1 MSAIFLL
8 AILGAAIYLR
18 IRSVAAE
25 KRRRQDMRVLQAQ
38 ALLLLAK
45 DWPKALR
52 VSVDNVYEH
61 LEDKPKRS
69 HKKKQQ

>member
-25 KRRRQDMRVLQAQ
+25 KRRRTQAS
-38 ALLLLAK
+38 LLLAK
-45 DWPKALR
+45 GWAEALR

-61 LEDKPKRS
+61 LEAKPKLKRS

>member
-25 KRRRQDMRVLQAQ
+25 KRRRMQ

-61 LEDKPKRS
+61 LEDKPKLKRS

>member
-25 KRRRQDMRVLQAQ
+25 KRRRQDMRVLQAM
-38 ALLLLAK
+38 LLQLAQDSAEKLLF
-45 DWPKALR
+45 
-52 VSVDNVYEH
+52 SIDNVYEP
-61 LEDKPKRS
+61 LEAKPKRS